1 MMSSGNTISRNTV
14 IIKRLHADHG
24 QATFKDYLPLNREM
38 VKEIEKKVKE
48 IFDNLGGP
56 SLIKS
61 SRDVYIKPN
70 AVGTAAYVYTRPE
83 VIEAAI
89 RYWFAAGAKNVYL
102 IENCTQA
109 NCTRFVFEI
118 IGYNTVCKKTGAVPV
133 CLDEDD
139 EVEYDFPGKKPA
151 ESDPTGYALTTFR
164 MPRMVHEKLIR
175 EKDANLYVNIPKLK
189 THSMGVVTLG
199 IKNQWGF
206 PIHCDRSPDH
216 NYNLPHKIVD
226 VLSHVRPDVTLIEG
240 VEGTIF
246 GHYPPLALADQ
257 CVRPFKVLIGGLNV
271 VAVDIVGARIFG
283 KTIQNVPHLKIA
295 LERNLGGGIQSEQD
309 ITITGDYT
317 TYDDMDILNEL
328 SEYGGQ
334 YPDDLVPEFPKDVT
348 IIKGKEMACRE
359 GCVNNS
365 MSVLQGIYLD
375 QHGKGGWTMIMGKGF
390 DHDVIDGI
398 TGPVLVVG
406 PCAVNEA
413 GSRLVDRLGRKK
425 VYFSREC
432 NDLTA
437 LVESMCHLMKVS
449 PFKMAP
455 PINLIKAGYLL
466 FQMKRNKSSAR
477 MTNPL
482 ANLIKLR

>member
-1 MMSSGNTISRNTV
+1 MKSNGKTISKNTV
-14 IIKRLHADHG
+14 IIKRLDADHG
-24 QATFKDYLPLNREM
+24 RETFKNYLPLNREM
-38 VKEIEKKVKE
+38 VKEIGKKIKM
-48 IFDNLGGP
+48 IFDDLGGS

-70 AVGTAAYVYTRPE
+70 AVGTNAYVYTRPE
-83 VIEAAI
+83 VLEAAI
-89 RYWFAAGAKNVYL
+89 QYWFAAGAKNVYV

-109 NCTRFVFEI
+109 NCTRFVFET
-118 IGYNTVCKKTGAVPV
+118 IGYNAVCKKTGAIPV
-133 CLDEDD
+133 YLDEGDA
-139 EVEYDFPGKKPA
+139 VEYDFSGKKPV
-151 ESDPTGYALTTFR
+151 ESDPKGYVLTKFK
-164 MPRMVHEKLIR
+164 MPRIIHEKLIR

-226 VLSHVRPDVTLIEG
+226 VLSHIRPDVTLIEG

-246 GHYPPLALADQ
+246 GHYPPLALSDR
-257 CVRPFKVLIGGLNV
+257 CVRPFRVLIGGLNV

-283 KTIQNVPHLKIA
+283 KKIQDVPHLKIA
-295 LERNLGGGIQSEQD
+295 LERNLGDGIQSEQD
-309 ITITGDYT
+309 ITITGDYS
-317 TYDDMDILNEL
+317 TYDNMDILDEL
-328 SEYGGQ
+328 SQYGGQ
-334 YPDDLVPEFPKDVT
+334 YPDDLIPEFPKDVT

-365 MSVLQGIYLD
+365 LSVLQGIYLD

-390 DHDVIDGI
+390 EKDVIDNI

-406 PCAVNEA
+406 PCAIKET
-413 GSRLVDRLGRKK
+413 GERLVDRLGRKK

-449 PFKMAP
+449 PFKLAP

-466 FQMKRNKSSAR
+466 LQMKLNKSSAR

-482 ANLIKLR
+482 ANFVKLR

>member
-1 MMSSGNTISRNTV
+1 LKINGNTIFKNTV
-14 IIKRLHADHG
+14 IIKRLCANHG
-24 QATFKDYLPLNREM
+24 QETFKKYLLLNREM
-38 VKEIEKKVKE
+38 VKEIERNLKI
-48 IFDNLGGP
+48 IFDDLGGS

-70 AVGTAAYVYTRPE
+70 AVGTNAYVYTRPE
-83 VIEAAI
+83 VIETAI
-89 RYWFAAGAKNVYL
+89 RYWFSAGARKVYL
-102 IENCTQA
+102 FENCTQA
-109 NCTRFVFEI
+109 NCTRFVFET
-118 IGYNTVCKKTGAVPV
+118 IGYNGVCKRTGAVPV
-133 CLDEDD
+133 YLDEDNK
-139 EVEYDFPGKKPA
+139 VEYSFPGKKPVDN
-151 ESDPTGYALTTFR
+151 DPKGYALTKFK
-164 MPRMVHEKLIR
+164 MPRIIHEKLIR

-257 CVRPFKVLIGGLNV
+257 CVRPFRVLIGGLNV

-283 KTIQNVPHLKIA
+283 KRIKDVPHLKIA

-309 ITITGDYT
+309 ITITGDYSN
-317 TYDDMDILNEL
+317 YDDLDILNEL
-328 SEYGGQ
+328 SEYGCQ
-334 YPDDLVPEFPKDVT
+334 YPDDLVPEFPEDVA

-365 MSVLQGIYLD
+365 LSVLQGMYLD
-375 QHGKGGWTMIMGKGF
+375 QYGKGGWTMIMGKGF
-390 DHDVIDGI
+390 DNVVIDNI

-406 PCAVNEA
+406 PCAVKETGN
-413 GSRLVDRLGRKK
+413 RLVDRLGKRK

-449 PFKMAP
+449 PLKLAP

-466 FQMKRNKSSAR
+466 LQMKLNKSSAR

-482 ANLIKLR
+482 ANLVKLR